1 MVIDIYQHFL
11 NAPTYNKLVGPDYLF
26 AEYKCPIETEDFQL
40 ISEQNFI
47 TYVGS
52 GRKDWFA
59 SGKLY
64 AVKEG
69 DALFIR
75 KGAYTTRQYFD
86 EEHCVLT
93 CFINDDFIRNFTR
106 ENHTSVVPG
115 RREAADDQIFELDV
129 NDSLKALFNS
139 MFSYLKMGTA
149 IPRELVELKFKE
161 LLYNI
166 VLNPNHRE
174 LSSFFTSLNQEA
186 KQDFDYV
193 MMKNFRCDLEL
204 EDFARLCS
212 RSLSTFK
219 RDFKTFYN
227 QTPGKWINDKRL
239 EFAKTLLISSD
250 LNINEVCYEAGFK
263 NSSHFNKA
271 FKDRYD
277 LPPKQ
282 FRILSNESL
291 EVIA

>member
-1 MVIDIYQHFL
+1 MVIDIYRHFRD
-11 NAPTYNKLVGPDYLF
+11 APTYNKLVGPDYLF
-26 AEYKCPIETEDFQL
+26 AEYKCPIETEEFQF
-40 ISEQNFI
+40 ISEQNFF
-47 TYVGS
+47 TYVVS

-64 AVKEG
+64 AIKEG

-75 KGAYTTRQYFD
+75 KGSYTTRQYFD
-86 EEHCVLT
+86 EDHCLLT
-93 CFINDDFIRNFTR
+93 CFVNDDFIRNFTR
-106 ENHTSVVPG
+106 ENRSVFTSG
-115 RREAADDQIFELDV
+115 NREAADDQIFQLDV
-129 NDSLKALFNS
+129 NDTLRALFNS

-161 LLYNI
+161 LLYNV

-174 LSSFFTSLNQEA
+174 LSRFFTSLNQEA

-250 LNINEVCYEAGFK
+250 LNINEICYESGFK

-271 FKDRYD
+271 FKDRYE

-282 FRILSNESL
+282 FRLLSKD
-291 EVIA
+291 VMVATT